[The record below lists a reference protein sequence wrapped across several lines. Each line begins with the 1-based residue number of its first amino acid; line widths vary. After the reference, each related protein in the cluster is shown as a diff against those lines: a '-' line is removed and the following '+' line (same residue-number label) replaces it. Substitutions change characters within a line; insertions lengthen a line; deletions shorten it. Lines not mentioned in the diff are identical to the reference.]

1 VNRHG
6 SAVRSRRGRAIGRRY
21 GLISLAAAA
30 VALAAAAVA
39 LVTAGIGP
47 GAPAAR
53 AHGSRLQISAMTY
66 NLFQGTELPNSAR
79 ARTLAALLA
88 AVPKDYGQVQ
98 ASDFPERARVIAQ
111 EAARSKPDL
120 IGLQEAALWQT
131 GTASASFPP
140 PPATAVSYDF
150 VQILVD
156 ALNARGLHYA
166 AVAVTRNASVQAPGR
181 FPFGFM
187 NVRLTDRVAILAR
200 TDVPLTIS
208 DVQVGNFTHN
218 TVIGT
223 LAGRLVVLGG
233 WASVDATLGGHTVR
247 FVTTHLDSSSGT
259 VRTAQAAEVVRGPL
273 STTLPVI
280 LTCDCNAIPA
290 SRPYAV
296 LAAAGL
302 KDSWLESEPATPG
315 FTCCH
320 PSLLSPA
327 SSLPLRVDYVFSR
340 GGGLKAV
347 ADQIV
352 GTGPGDRSSPSGF
365 WPSDHAGLFAE
376 LAP

>member
-1 VNRHG
+1 MSKQG
-6 SAVRSRRGRAIGRRY
+6 LSFRSRHRRAVGLRY
-21 GLISLAAAA
+21 GLISFAVALTAAA
-30 VALAAAAVA
+30 VGLSV
-39 LVTAGIGP
+39 
-47 GAPAAR
+47 PAAR

-66 NLFQGTELPNSAR
+66 NLFQGTELTHTAS

-88 AVPKDYGQVQ
+88 AVPEDYAQVQ
-98 ASDFPERARVIAQ
+98 ATNFPERARAIAR

-131 GTASASFPP
+131 GTPSASLPP
-140 PPATAVSYDF
+140 PPATAVAYDF

-181 FPFGFM
+181 FPSGFM

-208 DVQVGNFTHN
+208 DVRAGNFTHN
-218 TVIGT
+218 TVIST
-223 LAGRLVVLGG
+223 LAGPLVVLGG
-233 WASVDATLGGHTVR
+233 WASADATLGGHTVR
-247 FVTTHLDSSSGT
+247 FVTTHLDASSGT
-259 VRTAQAAEVVRGPL
+259 VRTAQAAELVRGPL
-273 STTLPVI
+273 STQMPVM
-280 LTCDCNAIPA
+280 LTCDCNAVPA
-290 SRPYAV
+290 SPPYAV

-302 KDSWLESEPATPG
+302 KDSWSESEPATPG

-327 SSLPLRVDYVFSR
+327 SVLPLRVDYVFSR

-352 GTGPGDRSSPSGF
+352 GTDPADRSSPSGF

-376 LAP
+376 LAQGSG

>member
-1 VNRHG
+1 MNRQIW
-6 SAVRSRRGRAIGRRY
+6 ALRSRRGRVIGLRY
-21 GLISLAAAA
+21 GLISLALA
-30 VALAAAAVA
+30 VAVAAAAIGLSA
-39 LVTAGIGP
+39 QAG
-47 GAPAAR
+47 R
-53 AHGSRLQISAMTY
+53 AHSSRPQISAMTY
-66 NLFQGTELPNSAR
+66 NLFQGTELPHTAK
-79 ARTLAALLA
+79 ARTLAELLA
-88 AVPKDYGQVQ
+88 AVPVDYGQVQ
-98 ASDFPERARVIAQ
+98 ASDFPERARAIARQ
-111 EAARSKPDL
+111 AASSKPDL

-131 GTASASFPP
+131 GAPSASFPP
-140 PPATAVSYDF
+140 PSATAVAYDF

-208 DVQVGNFTHN
+208 DVRTRNFTHN
-218 TVIGT
+218 TVISALTGP
-223 LAGRLVVLGG
+223 LVVLGG
-233 WASVDATLGGHTVR
+233 WASVDATLGGRTVR
-247 FVTTHLDSSSGT
+247 FVTTHLDASSGT
-259 VRTAQAAEVVRGPL
+259 VRTAQAAELVQGPL
-273 STTLPVI
+273 STRMPVM
-280 LTCDCNAIPA
+280 LTCDCNAVPA
-290 SRPYAV
+290 SAPYAV

-302 KDSWLESEPATPG
+302 KDSWLESEPAMPG

-320 PSLLSPA
+320 EGLVSLA
-327 SSLPLRVDYVFSR
+327 SILTLRVDYVFSR

-352 GTGPGDRSSPSGF
+352 GTDPGDRSTPSGF

-376 LAP
+376 LAQGPPS